1 MLTNNLIL
9 VFAIG
14 GTLALLTII
23 QFFLATRH
31 DQVVTAERPAQ
42 SLAALEEM
50 IRQKRSTIADIDRE
64 LEERRKAIQSLAAI
78 QADVDEYT
86 RRRDELL
93 AEWNSLEERRNE
105 IRKVR
110 AEMEEAIGQKQV
122 VDGDLSAVRDELAG
136 ARDQFE
142 KGQKLLARAEELKE
156 EHDRLMSSVGELQD
170 MLQLLDQSKA
180 EVAELEAKAMALSA
194 RNAQLEGLITGQ
206 NDQLNDVTARL
217 GSVRTAAAEASTQ
230 HAHLAAQIAT
240 AEEALRKAEAEMASL
255 QDKRTELHAKLSTL
269 ESLISQKQ
277 GKVAGQGGSSGD
289 PLRELR
295 TLPPVLT
302 NLKSWPAAPLRD
314 EAAALHRVS
323 KRLEQSGLHYHGRV
337 LRAFHTAMKVNET
350 TQLAVLAGI
359 SGTGKSQL
367 PRVYA
372 AGMGIGFLQVPVQ
385 PRWDSPQDLMGF
397 YNYIEGRY
405 RPTDMARALWQLDAL
420 NNPETEFKDRMI
432 LILLDEMNL
441 ARVEYYFSDF
451 LSRLESRPTAERV
464 GEKNLRKDAEIE
476 LEIPT
481 AEGVDPPRI
490 FPGYNLLFAGTM
502 NEDES
507 TQSLSDKVV
516 DRANVLRFAAPKRIV
531 AGAASGTPEQT
542 EALSRASWK
551 TWVKPVSSV
560 ENDPFVS
567 GALDKVVGLMK
578 EFKRPIGHRVG
589 RAILAYAANYPQA
602 AGSERL
608 RDALADQIEM
618 RLLPK
623 LRGVDVADARTNFAD
638 LQTFVEREL
647 HDQVLADGIQH
658 SVESAEAGTGQF
670 VWQGV
675 TRE

>member
-1 MLTNNLIL
+1 MLTTNLIL

-14 GTLALLTII
+14 GTLALLTIL
-23 QFFLATRH
+23 QFVLATRH
-31 DQVVTAERPAQ
+31 DQVVTAAGPTQ
-42 SLAALEEM
+42 TLAALEEM
-50 IRQKRSTIADIDRE
+50 IRQKRLTIADIDKE
-64 LEERRKAIQSLAAI
+64 LEERRKAIQNLAGI

-122 VDGDLSAVRDELAG
+122 IDGELAAARDELAG
-136 ARDQFE
+136 IADQVQ
-142 KGQKLLARAEELKE
+142 KGQKLLARAEELKS
-156 EHDRLMSSVGELQD
+156 EHDQLMAKVAELQD
-170 MLQLLDQSKA
+170 MLQLLEQSKSN
-180 EVAELEAKAMALSA
+180 VADLEAKSMTLAA
-194 RNAQLEGLITGQ
+194 RNAQLEGLISSQ
-206 NDQLNDVTARL
+206 NEQLSELTARL
-217 GSVRTAAAEASTQ
+217 AAERAAVAAASTELVRLGADVAAAEESIRA
-230 HAHLAAQIAT
+230 
-240 AEEALRKAEAEMASL
+240 AEAEIASF
-255 QDKRTELHAKLSTL
+255 QERGTELQAKIAAL
-269 ESLISQKQ
+269 ETIVSQKQ
-277 GKVAGQGGSSGD
+277 GEAGGHGGTAKD

-295 TLPPVLT
+295 TLPPVLV
-302 NLKSWPAAPLRD
+302 NLNKWPAAPARD
-314 EAAALHRVS
+314 EATALHRVS
-323 KRLEQSGLHYHGRV
+323 KRLEQSGLDYHNRV
-337 LRAFHTAMKVNET
+337 VRAFHTAMKVNET
-350 TQLAVLAGI
+350 TQMAVLAGI

-420 NNPETEFKDRMI
+420 NNTETEFKDRMM

-451 LSRLESRPTAERV
+451 LSRLESRPAAEQVIDR
-464 GEKNLRKDAEIE
+464 NLRKDAEIE
-476 LEIPT
+476 LEIPA
-481 AEGVDPPRI
+481 AEGRDPPRI

-516 DRANVLRFAAPKRIV
+516 DRANVLRFAAPRRIV
-531 AGAASGTPEQT
+531 SGTTSGAPEPA
-542 EALSRASWK
+542 EALSRAA
-551 TWVKPVSSV
+551 WVKWLKPVASV
-560 ENDPFVS
+560 ESDPFVS
-567 GALDKVVGLMK
+567 GALDKVVNLMK

-602 AGSERL
+602 AGAERL
-608 RDALADQIEM
+608 RDALADQVEM

-623 LRGVDVADARTNFAD
+623 LRGVDVADGRAAFSD

-647 HDQVLADGIQH
+647 HDQALANGILH